1 MSKYIEYATLDK
13 NMKKEYISFDCAN
26 ILLGMINEGSMCNII
41 HSKAIFFG
49 LSQFNLSP
57 VTALAIPTIF
67 VTADKHSLVGHYGVG
82 VNSPGGDYGGW
93 AIQGTTHAGATLIPD

>member
-1 MSKYIEYATLDK
+1 MKDQCAT
-13 NMKKEYISFDCAN
+13 SF
-26 ILLGMINEGSMCNII
+26 IQ
-41 HSKAIFFG
+41 KPFFG

-82 VNSPGGDYGGW
+82 VNSPGGDYGG
-93 AIQGTTHAGATLIPD
+93 